1 MMKIQYMRKIQLIL
15 YLTTALLALTACSQ
29 EDDIDEIFV
38 GKTWYM
44 NGIVINGTTSS
55 EETQNFYKGTDA
67 NCYFITFS
75 SDTFQ
80 GRLSSGVNFS
90 GTWEADG
97 KHQTIMLHLQ
107 QKPNP
112 EFLFDKQ
119 LLNILAS
126 VKSYK
131 SGAEFLHLNDNN
143 QNTIRFGSFR

>member
-1 MMKIQYMRKIQLIL
+1 MKKIRLIL
-15 YLTTALLALTACSQ
+15 YLTTALFALTACSN

-44 NGIVINGTTSS
+44 TGIVINGTTSS
-55 EETQNFYKGTDA
+55 EETRNFYKDADA

-75 SDTFQ
+75 SDNFQ
-80 GRLSSGVNFS
+80 GKLSSDVNFS
-90 GTWEADG
+90 GTWEANG
-97 KHQTIMLHLQ
+97 KHQTITLHLQ

-112 EFLFDKQ
+112 YHLFDKQ
-119 LLNILAS
+119 LLHILAS

-131 SGAEFLHLNDNN
+131 SGADFLHLNDDN